1 MLKGRRSI
9 LSSHTAATGLAK
21 LCPTS
26 TSRMPWKT
34 AGPDTLPLVPS
45 TLDPSRLLR
54 WSACPPSTSLTN
66 YIFWRR
72 ITGISQKRRIVR
84 SVGPP
89 PHFALLIR
97 LKNCLSFSCSCSS
110 WSRATG
116 PSFIISVFSLGV
128 PFRRRHYVRSFW
140 FGSKSYRT
148 NIKLRSSYIT

>member
-1 MLKGRRSI
+1 MWLLMLKGRRSI

-89 PHFALLIR
+89 PTLCLIDPTKELFVLQLFLFLMVEGDR
-97 LKNCLSFSCSCSS
+97 SILYYQ
-110 WSRATG
+110 R
-116 PSFIISVFSLGV
+116 VF
-128 PFRRRHYVRSFW
+128 PRRHIPPSPLCTILLVW
-140 FGSKSYRT
+140 VEELP
-148 NIKLRSSYIT
+148 NQH

>member
-89 PHFALLIR
+89 PTLCLIDPTKELFVLQLFLFLMVEGDR
-97 LKNCLSFSCSCSS
+97 SILYYQ
-110 WSRATG
+110 R
-116 PSFIISVFSLGV
+116 VF
-128 PFRRRHYVRSFW
+128 PRRHIPPSPLCTILLVW
-140 FGSKSYRT
+140 VEELP
-148 NIKLRSSYIT
+148 NQH